1 MYRFELQ
8 GANLTVQ
15 NFASGLDLTGK
26 WVLINSQYN
35 NISRYYTICHWLW
48 SGIYDEYIKAMTSVV
63 EGDKYNRKYDTI
75 VDFQNQ
81 SSDSLEL
88 VMKVSLV
95 KLNMLFNIP
104 ELIKKWY
111 IF

>member
-1 MYRFELQ
+1 
-8 GANLTVQ
+8 
-15 NFASGLDLTGK
+15 
-26 WVLINSQYN
+26 
-35 NISRYYTICHWLW
+35 
-48 SGIYDEYIKAMTSVV
+48 MTSVV

-104 ELIKKWY
+104 ELIKK
-111 IF
+111 